1 MLSVPIIATTTCADF
16 RCALGRFVGCTYRP
30 RLLPGAAGRQSPRPP
45 DAGAQTDLSSCV
57 LGCANVPIPLRRTVP
72 RGCNSKV
79 FTPSMSF
86 AQSGMGSAPS
96 RLRQE
101 GGIVTTLQDS
111 IHATDRLL
119 ARPQKGLCHDASTL
133 RISPRAGHQLHGC
146 LAITVAGLPP
156 ASRTHAQDAPTR
168 PITHPTPLLAGW
180 GQDPLP
186 ASPRRGPDGRAGEA
200 GPSHSNALLLTA
212 AGSTRPPAHPRRAR
226 PWSRTSGRRLYNDNR
241 GLTLV
246 REHFRGGERP
256 VCVR

>member
-96 RLRQE
+96 RSAKKAGLLRRCR
-101 GGIVTTLQDS
+101 IRFTLRTACLLDPKRAFVMTLQRS
-111 IHATDRLL
+111 GSLL
-119 ARPQKGLCHDASTL
+119 ALATSYTAAWPLPWPDSHRQVEHTL
-133 RISPRAGHQLHGC
+133 RTHPPYNHHPEANENPRNHRTKRSWLFSRRRGATGIPSPRPN
-146 LAITVAGLPP
+146 TVVTRQDNPRPLGRGRPTLPTM
-156 ASRTHAQDAPTR
+156 A
-168 PITHPTPLLAGW
+168 
-180 GQDPLP
+180 
-186 ASPRRGPDGRAGEA
+186 
-200 GPSHSNALLLTA
+200 
-212 AGSTRPPAHPRRAR
+212 
-226 PWSRTSGRRLYNDNR
+226 
-241 GLTLV
+241 V
-246 REHFRGGERP
+246 
-256 VCVR
+256 

>member
-96 RLRQE
+96 RSAKKAGLLRRCR
-101 GGIVTTLQDS
+101 IRFTLRTACLLDPKRAFVMTLQRS
-111 IHATDRLL
+111 GSLL
-119 ARPQKGLCHDASTL
+119 ALATSYTAAWPLPWPDSHRQVEHTL
-133 RISPRAGHQLHGC
+133 R
-146 LAITVAGLPP
+146 
-156 ASRTHAQDAPTR
+156 
-168 PITHPTPLLAGW
+168 THPLG
-180 GQDPLP
+180 
-186 ASPRRGPDGRAGEA
+186 
-200 GPSHSNALLLTA
+200 NLLLIDHA
-212 AGSTRPPAHPRRAR
+212 PAIRHHNP
-226 PWSRTSGRRLYNDNR
+226 TSCHSPLI
-241 GLTLV
+241 
-246 REHFRGGERP
+246 HS
-256 VCVR
+256 